1 MGRKSICPRL
11 RTSTITIL
19 AQAAG
24 AQCEVGH

>member
-1 MGRKSICPRL
+1 MCPRL
-11 RTSTITIL
+11 RTSTISIV